1 MTSTHPTPE
10 PIDPTPGL
18 YADTR
23 TRTPGFIMYGPHC
36 HSGFELFHVETGSC
50 RFLINNHMYD
60 LHEGDMILIPPR
72 MLHYTRYPFGS
83 CRRTVIFFRREDL
96 GAEVPSLI
104 PGGMDFFSESRI
116 IQIPLAHRER
126 ITAWTAQMITELKI
140 SDSRTPS
147 MMKILLQG
155 LFMTCG
161 RVCSLLRDPPVNIH
175 TTNPQVLLAA
185 RFINEHYMQPLT
197 TADIAA
203 AAGMSPNYLSRKFRE
218 AAGIG
223 LHEYLVF
230 IRLDH
235 AALDLVSTD
244 DTITVIAL
252 RCGFSDSNYFKD
264 AFRKKY
270 GMTPRAYRKAL

>member
-1 MTSTHPTPE
+1 MTNTHPSPE
-10 PIDPTPGL
+10 PVDPFTGL
-18 YADTR
+18 YAETR
-23 TRTPGFIMYGPHC
+23 VRTPGFIMYGPHC
-36 HSGFELFHVETGSC
+36 HSCYELFYVESGSC

-60 LHEGDMILIPPR
+60 LHERDIILIPPLT
-72 MLHYTRYPFGS
+72 LHYTRYPFGS
-83 CRRTVIFFRREDL
+83 CKRTIIFFRKEDL
-96 GAEVPSLI
+96 GTDVPELI
-104 PGGMDFFSESRI
+104 PQSLNFFSESLI
-116 IQIPLAHRER
+116 FQVPEAHREQ
-126 ITAWTAQMITELKI
+126 INSWTAQMITDLKI
-140 SDSRTPS
+140 NDSRTPA

-155 LFMTCG
+155 FFMLCG
-161 RVCSLLRDPPVNIH
+161 RVCSLLHDPPVNIR

-185 RFINEHYMQPLT
+185 RFINEHYMQPIT
-197 TADIAA
+197 TADVAA
-203 AAGMSPNYLSRKFRE
+203 AAGLSPNYLSRKFRE

-235 AALDLVSTD
+235 AALELVSTD

-270 GMTPRAYRKAL
+270 GMTPRSYRKAL